1 MNVKLNRE
9 IKAFCPDFGPVRQIL
24 RDSGAVFVETK
35 EQIDRY
41 YRLPELG
48 KGEGTSRL
56 KLRTESERS
65 ELIYY
70 RDDYEDDTR
79 VSHFHLWQMPD
90 PGTIEVLEAALGM
103 RVVVRKRRELWHR
116 DNIKFN
122 LDEVEG
128 VGRIFELEAQDM
140 DGHDIEEQVEEYR
153 SLLVPHI
160 GPYIA
165 SSNED
170 LVRDDSERVA

>member
-1 MNVKLNRE
+1 MNVNLNRE

-24 RDSGAVFVETK
+24 RDSGTVFVENK
-35 EQIDRY
+35 EQVDRF
-41 YRLPELG
+41 YRLPELSE
-48 KGEGTSRL
+48 GEGSRRL
-56 KLRTESERS
+56 KLRTEGDRR

-79 VSHFHLWQMPD
+79 VSHFQLWQMPD

-103 RVVVRKRRELWHR
+103 SVVVRKQRELWHR

-153 SLLVPHI
+153 GLLVTHI
-160 GPYIA
+160 GPYITG
-165 SSNED
+165 SNED